1 VIQPKV
7 SRTKSWALR
16 FRRPDGRSAKLTL
29 GPVDFSDRE
38 TKDEPVI
45 GGALTLRAARQ
56 LANKIDRQRAMG
68 LDVIEEHKAA
78 RSRQRAAAAERAAN
92 TFGSCA
98 REFFAAY
105 KTRRQTR
112 PRRWR
117 DAASVLG
124 LRYPPGSD
132 PARPQTWYRCQLLCS
147 GILSV

>member
-1 VIQPKV
+1 MGA
-7 SRTKSWALR
+7 AL
-16 FRRPDGRSAKLTL
+16 PPSAKLTL

-45 GGALTLRAARQ
+45 GSALTLRAARQ

-78 RSRQRAAAAERAAN
+78 RSRQRAAAADRAAN

-105 KTRRQTR
+105 KTRRRAGATPRPCWGCDIRRAPTR
-112 PRRWR
+112 RARKLGIGVSCCAAESSACDGR
-117 DAASVLG
+117 DAIRA
-124 LRYPPGSD
+124 
-132 PARPQTWYRCQLLCS
+132 
-147 GILSV
+147 